1 MSIGWLGWRPRGPG
15 RARRPSRGAPSN
27 DGSVTG
33 DHPEDG
39 SDDHSDAAHESRLA
53 FDVALSAANDQ
64 MGRVADAVGAVA
76 ATNAAL
82 DRDELAAVLG
92 KIVELAAKI

>member
-1 MSIGWLGWRPRGPG
+1 STMPR
-15 RARRPSRGAPSN
+15 AATN
-27 DGSVTG
+27 DGSVTDDGSEAGNGAVTG
-33 DHPEDG
+33 DRPEDG

>member
-1 MSIGWLGWRPRGPG
+1 MPR
-15 RARRPSRGAPSN
+15 AATN

>member
-1 MSIGWLGWRPRGPG
+1 
-15 RARRPSRGAPSN
+15 
-27 DGSVTG
+27 
-33 DHPEDG
+33 
-39 SDDHSDAAHESRLA
+39 
-53 FDVALSAANDQ
+53 